1 MRRTTR
7 SPSPSAAHGLLARL
21 AGVLLLAA
29 LLLAPVLGAAQEGE
43 PQPEAFPAERGV
55 YLNPERAPTGDLDT
69 LLRTLSDR
77 EMPEERL
84 EGFTSYQNPAL
95 GFVTAPDNRV
105 WRDFRTYWT
114 KWIHGILI
122 VLAVA
127 AVLGLFVW
135 RGSQGYDRDP
145 QGRRV
150 PRFRFLDRVVHWTTA
165 ISFVLLALTGL
176 NLVFG
181 RQLIQPW
188 AGDAAFGALS
198 QGALLVHNQVGFAF
212 LLGIMAM
219 AGLWVQDNLF
229 NRVDREWLRR
239 AGGLPSGR
247 HVPAEKFNAGQ
258 KLIFWI
264 SILGGLALGVSGIL
278 LMLPISTIGMGW
290 MQVLHGGHTIVAALM
305 IATIIGHAYLGS
317 VGVSGSFDAMWRG
330 DVDRQ
335 WARTHHPLW
344 IERLERGRAASAEP
358 ETPPRAEPAEQ
369 ETAR

>member
-1 MRRTTR
+1 MRGRDAMR
-7 SPSPSAAHGLLARL
+7 ISPQASAPAR
-21 AGVLLLAA
+21 LLAA
-29 LLLAPVLGAAQEGE
+29 LALAILLLVPGLGHAQDEE
-43 PQPEAFPAERGV
+43 VRPEAFPEERGV
-55 YLNPERAPTGDLDT
+55 YLVPESAPTEDIGA
-69 LLRTLSDR
+69 LLRQLSDR

-84 EGFTSYQNPAL
+84 EGFIYYQNPEL
-95 GFVTAPDNRV
+95 GFVTAADNRA
-105 WRDFRTYWT
+105 WRDFRTFWT

-127 AVLGLFVW
+127 AVLGLFFW
-135 RGSQGYDRDP
+135 RGSQGYERDP

-176 NLVFG
+176 NFVFG

-188 AGDAAFGALS
+188 AGDAAFGALT
-198 QGALLVHNQVGFAF
+198 QGALLVHNQLGFAF
-212 LLGIMAM
+212 LIGIVAM

-229 NRVDREWLRR
+229 SRVDRDWIRQ

-264 SILGGLALGVSGIL
+264 AVLGGLVMGISGIL
-278 LMLPISTIGMGW
+278 LMLPISTIGTVW
-290 MQVLHGGHTIVAALM
+290 MQLLHGAHTIVAALL
-305 IATIIGHAYLGS
+305 IAVIIGHAYLGS
-317 VGVSGSFDAMWRG
+317 VGVSGSFDAMWTG

-335 WARTHHPLW
+335 WAKTHHPLW
-344 IERLERGRAASAEP
+344 IERLEREPGRKAEA
-358 ETPPRAEPAEQ
+358 PRAEPAE
-369 ETAR
+369 

>member
-1 MRRTTR
+1 MPARAGT
-7 SPSPSAAHGLLARL
+7 SALARL
-21 AGVLLLAA
+21 LGMLALVA
-29 LLLAPVLGAAQEGE
+29 LVTVPELATAQESE

-55 YLNPERAPTGDLDT
+55 YLNPERAPTADLDT

-77 EMPEERL
+77 EMPDERL
-84 EGFTSYQNPAL
+84 DGFTYWQNPAL

-122 VLAVA
+122 VLAAA
-127 AVLGLFVW
+127 AVLGLFFW
-135 RGSQGYDRDP
+135 RGSQGYERDP
-145 QGRRV
+145 RGRRV

-176 NLVFG
+176 NFVFG

-198 QGALLVHNQVGFAF
+198 QGALVLHNQVGFAF
-212 LLGIMAM
+212 LIGIVAM

-229 NRVDREWLRR
+229 NRVDREWLRQ

-264 SILGGLALGVSGIL
+264 AVLGGLAMGTSGIL

-317 VGVSGSFDAMWRG
+317 VGVSGSFDAMWKG

-335 WARTHHPLW
+335 WAATHHPLW
-344 IERLERGRAASAEP
+344 IERLERDRGTGADAEP
-358 ETPPRAEPAEQ
+358 EAPRAEPAE
-369 ETAR
+369 